1 MLVIGLTGGIGS
13 GKSTAADLF
22 ATLGAEVIDTDR
34 IAHELT
40 APGQPAI
47 AEISAAFGPEFISTE
62 GALDRAA
69 MRKRVFED
77 GTAKK
82 RLEDI
87 LHPRIRQAV
96 AEQLAQPTEAPYRIL
111 VVPLLFE
118 TDSYRTLIQRI
129 LVVDCPEPLQIQ
141 RAMSRSKLSES
152 EVQAIIDAQI
162 SRKARLNGA
171 DDVIL
176 NDSSLENLKK
186 QISDFHKKYLR
197 LA

>member
-22 ATLGAEVIDTDR
+22 AALGAEVIDTDR
-34 IAHELT
+34 IAHALT

-47 AEISAAFGPEFISTE
+47 AEIAAVFGPELITAE

-77 GTAKK
+77 IAAKN

-96 AEQLAQPTEAPYRIL
+96 AEQLAQPTQAPYRIL

-141 RAMSRSKLSES
+141 RAMSRSKLNES
-152 EVQAIIDAQI
+152 DVQAIIDAQI
-162 SRKARLNGA
+162 SREARLHGA

-176 NDSSLENLKK
+176 NDSSLENLEK
-186 QISDFHKKYLR
+186 QVSEFHKKYLR

>member
-1 MLVIGLTGGIGS
+1 MLVVGLTGGIGS
-13 GKSTAADLF
+13 GKSTAADVF
-22 ATLGAEVIDTDR
+22 ASLGAEVIDTDR

-40 APGQPAI
+40 APGQPAV
-47 AEISAAFGPEFISTE
+47 AEIAAAFGSQFITPE

-69 MRKRVFED
+69 MRKRVFGD
-77 GTAKK
+77 ASAKK
-82 RLEDI
+82 CLENI
-87 LHPRIRQAV
+87 LHPRIRQTV
-96 AEQLAQPTEAPYRIL
+96 AYRLAHPTQAPYRIL

-118 TDSYRTLIQRI
+118 TDAYRTLIQRI
-129 LVVDCPEPLQIQ
+129 LVIDCTEQMQIQ
-141 RAMSRSKLSES
+141 RAMSRSKLSDS

-171 DDVIL
+171 DDIIL

-186 QISDFHKKYLR
+186 QVSEFHKKYLR